1 MDPKA
6 LYKFTYGLYLLT
18 AREEGTDNGC
28 IVNTAIQVAN
38 DPTRISVAAIRG
50 NKTCEMI
57 QATGVFNISAITTAA
72 KFDLFRRFGMQSGRD
87 VDKFAGFGGAA
98 RSENGLYYLTDC
110 ANMYMSAKVVEQ
122 HDLGSHILFIGEV
135 TDAQVLSEDTGC
147 TYGYYQSDI
156 KPKPQKTEKKQW
168 VCSVCGYDYEG
179 EQVPVDYLCPLCKH
193 GKEDFQLV
201 GGEAP
206 KVEPEPAPQGKKWVC
221 TVCGYVHTGDC
232 APDQCPVCKVG
243 ADKFARQTGEMKLA
257 AEHVPAYLLLLRK
270 RQERTV

>member
-18 AREEGTDNGC
+18 ARENEVDNGC
-28 IVNTAIQVAN
+28 IINTAIQVAN

-57 QATGVFNISAITTAA
+57 QSSGEFNISAITTTA
-72 KFDLFRRFGMQSGRD
+72 KFDLFQRFGMQSGRS

-98 RSENGLYYLTDC
+98 RSENGLYYLTEY

-135 TDAQVLSEDTGC
+135 TDGQVLSEETGC

-156 KPKPQKTEKKQW
+156 KPKPAPAEKKGW
-168 VCSVCGYDYEG
+168 VCAICGYVHEG
-179 EQVPVDYLCPLCKH
+179 EELPEDFVCPLCQH
-193 GKEDFQLV
+193 GREDMKPLNAAKA
-201 GGEAP
+201 AP
-206 KVEPEPAPQGKKWVC
+206 VKTEEKPEEKPAGAGKKWVC
-221 TVCGYVHTGDC
+221 TICSYEHEGEE
-232 APDQCPVCKVG
+232 PPEICPLCKQP
-243 ADKFARQTGEMKLA
+243 ADKFVLQA
-257 AEHVPAYLLLLRK
+257 
-270 RQERTV
+270 